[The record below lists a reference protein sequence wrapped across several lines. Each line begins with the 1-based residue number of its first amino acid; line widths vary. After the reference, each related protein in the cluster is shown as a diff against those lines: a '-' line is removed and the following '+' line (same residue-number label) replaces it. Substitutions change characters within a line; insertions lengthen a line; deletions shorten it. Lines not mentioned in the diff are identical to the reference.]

1 MHDDGTEDD
10 DGTTAP
16 GGWLTYRYRAGG
28 DGAAES
34 AGTIKAPSFASA
46 ARRLSDGRLAARV
59 GERPLFLRL
68 RAAGE
73 DEVLMRLHRDAGGRA
88 QVAAVPVDSFQ
99 FAPPDLGATS

>member
-1 MHDDGTEDD
+1 MHDDGTED

-34 AGTIKAPSFASA
+34 TGTIKASSFASA
-46 ARRLSDGRLAARV
+46 ARRLADGRLAARL

-73 DEVLMRLHRDAGGRA
+73 DEVLMRLHRDAGGRP
-88 QVAAVPVDSFQ
+88 QVAAVPADGFR
-99 FAPPDLGATS
+99 FAPPDLGDAG